1 MPSRTWNR
9 AAAYGLA
16 AALALA
22 VPAVAAA
29 GEREP
34 AGRARRQVASSRLP
48 AGGVVGQAWAW
59 VMRAWWGK
67 NGVLIDPNGFRGF
80 DAEAASWDRGLRTT
94 GVVPSGSGEPGT

>member
-48 AGGVVGQAWAW
+48 AVSAAGQAWAW
-59 VMRAWWGK
+59 LIGVWGK
-67 NGVLIDPNGFRGF
+67 NGPLIDPNGIRAFDIEGTGLDRMRGVG
-80 DAEAASWDRGLRTT
+80 AS
-94 GVVPSGSGEPGT
+94 PGQPAPQI